1 MRLLSVAVPCGAVF
15 LAATAGITSQ
25 NRAIPKTWDD
35 SAVRSVQLPLAS
47 AAHSPVPIASDF
59 YYRMPVR
66 PVFASYP
73 IYAPGREPPGYLDSL
88 RRLAPRIVFDPAE
101 LRTDPDWIRAGA
113 LVFAAPIAYDGDP
126 LEVVRL
132 DLVRDSL
139 WYKRAG
145 VPVTKDGIM
154 PFARYVIR
162 KQGVVEVGSLACA
175 MCHTRVLPNGS
186 AVDGA
191 QGNFPFD
198 RALAFRL
205 RANVAVRGNAALE
218 DEKTANRALF
228 RSPWLQNDPA
238 ARTDSM
244 SLEQLIQA
252 FEAIP
257 PGVNARHGTG
267 LWSPAQIPDLIGVRD
282 RRYLDHT
289 GLVRHR
295 DIGDLMRYAA
305 LNQDADM
312 LSSYGDFRPL
322 AAIVGQIPDASD
334 LSRYSDEQLYAL
346 ARYVYSLEPPPNP
359 NRPSELSRKGEAIF
373 QRERCTQCHT
383 PPLYTNNKLTLATG
397 FKPPDEHLRAFDVM
411 QRSVATDPGLAM
423 MTRRGTGYY
432 KVPSLRGVWYRG
444 PFEHNGSVATL
455 EDWFDPR
462 RTQEGYVATGFKRST
477 ARAVSGHR
485 FGLSL
490 TPDDRAALI
499 AFLRTL

>member
-1 MRLLSVAVPCGAVF
+1 V
-15 LAATAGITSQ
+15 TA
-25 NRAIPKTWDD
+25 
-35 SAVRSVQLPLAS
+35 
-47 AAHSPVPIASDF
+47 
-59 YYRMPVR
+59 
-66 PVFASYP
+66 
-73 IYAPGREPPGYLDSL
+73 
-88 RRLAPRIVFDPAE
+88 
-101 LRTDPDWIRAGA
+101 
-113 LVFAAPIAYDGDP
+113 
-126 LEVVRL
+126 
-132 DLVRDSL
+132 
-139 WYKRAG
+139 
-145 VPVTKDGIM
+145 
-154 PFARYVIR
+154 
-162 KQGVVEVGSLACA
+162 
-175 MCHTRVLPNGS
+175 
-186 AVDGA
+186 
-191 QGNFPFD
+191 
-198 RALAFRL
+198 
-205 RANVAVRGNAALE
+205 RGHDAALE
-218 DEKTANRALF
+218 EEKTANRALF
-228 RSPWLQNDPA
+228 RSPWLPNDPA

-244 SLEQLIQA
+244 SLEQLMQA

-322 AAIVGQIPDASD
+322 AAIVGRIPDASD

-359 NRPSELSRKGEAIF
+359 NLPNELSRKGEAIF
-373 QRERCTQCHT
+373 QRERCAQCHT

-397 FKPPDEHLRAFDVM
+397 FEPPEAHLRAFDVM
-411 QRSVATDPGLAM
+411 RRSVATDPGLSM

-444 PFEHNGSVATL
+444 PFEHNGSVTTL

-462 RTQEGYVATGFKRST
+462 RTQDGYVATGFKRSA

-485 FGLSL
+485 FGLGL
-490 TPDDRAALI
+490 TADERAALI
-499 AFLRTL
+499 AFLKTL